1 MNLISGKLFWNRG
14 VSVPCYPPLE
24 NDMICDVLVVGSGE
38 AGAHIAYFL
47 AKIGM
52 SVMLIEKREIACGST
67 FANVGL
73 LQFFH
78 DKSLTSLIHTFGEEK
93 GVRAYKLCYEALR
106 TMEKVVPTLDI
117 DPQFIP
123 RNSLYYASK
132 SEDVSSLQEEY
143 NTLQKY
149 GFPVEYF
156 TEVDIK
162 ERYSFTKQAAL
173 YTHGDAEVNPYLLAH
188 SLLHKANQMG
198 AIIHEHT
205 EVIHIK
211 KRQNDLICY
220 TKTGNQIVANN
231 IIMATGY
238 EGLFGKK
245 EKNTTVE
252 TSYAVVT
259 NEIDQFEGW
268 HERSLIWETA
278 RPYLYFRT
286 YKNRIMVGGLDEAMQ
301 IQSIGDTKLLHKRD
315 ILINIVREM
324 FPQYKNIQAEYY
336 WAAAFGSSHDGLPIL
351 KEDKKIH
358 NLFYALL
365 HGGNGTVYGM
375 VFAKIFEQ
383 LFTNKEREDFSLFNR

>member
-1 MNLISGKLFWNRG
+1 MNLITGKLFWNRG

-93 GVRAYKLCYEALR
+93 GIRAYKLCYEALR

-162 ERYSFTKQAAL
+162 ERYPFTKQAAL

-198 AIIHEHT
+198 TIIHEHT
-205 EVIHIK
+205 EAIHIK
-211 KRQNDLICY
+211 KRENDLICY
-220 TKTGNQIVANN
+220 TKTGNQIVAKN

-238 EGLFGKK
+238 EALFGKK

-301 IQSIGDTKLLHKRD
+301 IQSIGDTKLLHKRG

-383 LFTNKEREDFSLFNR
+383 LFTNKESEDFSLFNR

>member
-1 MNLISGKLFWNRG
+1 MNIITGKLFWNRG

-106 TMEKVVPTLDI
+106 TMEKVVSTLDI
-117 DPQFIP
+117 EPQFIP

-205 EVIHIK
+205 EALHIK

-220 TKTGNQIVANN
+220 TKTGNQIVAKN

-238 EGLFGKK
+238 EALFGKK

>member
-1 MNLISGKLFWNRG
+1 MNLITGKLFWNRG

-106 TMEKVVPTLDI
+106 TMEKVVSTLDI
-117 DPQFIP
+117 EPQFIP

-205 EVIHIK
+205 EALHIK

-220 TKTGNQIVANN
+220 TKTGNQIVAKN

-238 EGLFGKK
+238 EALFGKK

-336 WAAAFGSSHDGLPIL
+336 WAARFGSSHDGLPIL

>member
-1 MNLISGKLFWNRG
+1 MKLMIGKLFWDTG
-14 VSVPCYPPLE
+14 ASMPCYPSLE

-38 AGAHIAYFL
+38 AGAQIAYSL
-47 AKIGM
+47 AKMGM
-52 SVMLIEKREIACGST
+52 RVTLIEKNMISCGST
-67 FANVGL
+67 AANTGL
-73 LQFFH
+73 LQFLH

-132 SEDVSSLQEEY
+132 SEDVPFLQEEY
-143 NTLQKY
+143 KTLQNY
-149 GFPVEYF
+149 EFPVEYF
-156 TEVDIK
+156 TASDIK
-162 ERYSFTKQAAL
+162 ERYPFTKQAAL

-198 AIIHEHT
+198 ATIYEHT
-205 EVIHIK
+205 EAIHIK

-220 TKTGNQIVANN
+220 TKTGNQIVAKN

-238 EGLFGKK
+238 EALFGKK

-259 NEIDQFEGW
+259 NKVDSFEGW
-268 HERSLIWETA
+268 HEQSLIWETA

-286 YKNRIMVGGLDEAMQ
+286 YKNRIIVGGLDEAMK
-301 IQSIGDTKLLHKRD
+301 IQTIGDTKLLHKRD
-315 ILINIVREM
+315 VLINIIKEM
-324 FPQYKNIQAEYY
+324 FPQYKTIQADYY
-336 WAAAFGSSHDGLPIL
+336 WAAAFCGSHDGLPIL
-351 KEDKKIH
+351 KEDNKIH
-358 NLFYALL
+358 NLFYALPY
-365 HGGNGTVYGM
+365 GGNGTVYGM

-383 LFTNKEREDFSLFNR
+383 LFTNKESKDFSLFNR

>member
-1 MNLISGKLFWNRG
+1 MKLMIGKLFWDTG
-14 VSVPCYPPLE
+14 ASMPCYPSLE

-38 AGAHIAYFL
+38 AGAQIAYSL
-47 AKIGM
+47 AKMGM
-52 SVMLIEKREIACGST
+52 RVTLIEKNMISCGST
-67 FANVGL
+67 AANTGL
-73 LQFFH
+73 LQFLH

-106 TMEKVVPTLDI
+106 IMERVVPTLDI

-132 SEDVSSLQEEY
+132 SEDVSFLQEEY
-143 NTLQKY
+143 KTLQNY

-156 TEVDIK
+156 TASDIK
-162 ERYSFTKQAAL
+162 ERYPFTRQAAL

-198 AIIHEHT
+198 ATIYEHT
-205 EVIHIK
+205 EAIHIK

-220 TKTGNQIVANN
+220 TKTGNQIVAKN

-238 EGLFGKK
+238 EALFGKK

-259 NEIDQFEGW
+259 NKVDSFEDW
-268 HERSLIWETA
+268 HEQSLIWETA

-286 YKNRIMVGGLDEAMQ
+286 YENRIIAGGLDEAMK
-301 IQSIGDTKLLHKRD
+301 IQTIGDTKLLHKRD
-315 ILINIVREM
+315 VLINIIKEM
-324 FPQYKNIQAEYY
+324 FPQYKDIQAEYY
-336 WAAAFGSSHDGLPIL
+336 WAAAFGGSHDGLPIL
-351 KEDKKIH
+351 KEDNKIH
-358 NLFYALL
+358 NLFYALPY
-365 HGGNGTVYGM
+365 GGNGTVYGM

-383 LFTNKEREDFSLFNR
+383 LFTNKESEDFSLFNR

>member
-1 MNLISGKLFWNRG
+1 MNLINGKLFWNRG

-106 TMEKVVPTLDI
+106 TMEKVVSTLDI
-117 DPQFIP
+117 EPQFIP

-205 EVIHIK
+205 EALHIK

-220 TKTGNQIVANN
+220 TKTGNQIVAKN

-238 EGLFGKK
+238 EALFGKK

-268 HERSLIWETA
+268 HEQSLIWETA

>member
-14 VSVPCYPPLE
+14 VSVPCYLPLE

-149 GFPVEYF
+149 GLPVEYF

-220 TKTGNQIVANN
+220 TKTGNQIVAKN

-238 EGLFGKK
+238 EALFGKK

>member
-1 MNLISGKLFWNRG
+1 MNLITGKLFWNRG

-93 GVRAYKLCYEALR
+93 GVRAYKLCYEALQ
-106 TMEKVVPTLDI
+106 TMEKFVPNLDI

-162 ERYSFTKQAAL
+162 ERYPFTKQAAL

-205 EVIHIK
+205 EALHIK

-220 TKTGNQIVANN
+220 TKTGNQIVAKN

-238 EGLFGKK
+238 EALFEKK

-286 YKNRIMVGGLDEAMQ
+286 YKNRIIVGGLDEAMQ
-301 IQSIGDTKLLHKRD
+301 IQTIGDTKLLHKRD
-315 ILINIVREM
+315 ILINIVKEM
-324 FPQYKNIQAEYY
+324 FPQYKTIQADYY

>member
-1 MNLISGKLFWNRG
+1 MKLMIGKLFWDTG
-14 VSVPCYPPLE
+14 ASMPCYPSLE

-38 AGAHIAYFL
+38 AGAQIAYSL
-47 AKIGM
+47 AKMGM
-52 SVMLIEKREIACGST
+52 CVTLIEKNMISCGST
-67 FANVGL
+67 AANTGL
-73 LQFFH
+73 LQFLH

-132 SEDVSSLQEEY
+132 SEDVPFLQEEY
-143 NTLQKY
+143 KTLQNY
-149 GFPVEYF
+149 EFPVEYF
-156 TEVDIK
+156 TASDIK
-162 ERYSFTKQAAL
+162 ERYPFTKQAAL

-198 AIIHEHT
+198 ATIYEHT
-205 EVIHIK
+205 EAIHIK

-220 TKTGNQIVANN
+220 TKTGNQIVAKN

-238 EGLFGKK
+238 EALFGKK

-259 NEIDQFEGW
+259 NKVDSFEGW
-268 HERSLIWETA
+268 HEQSLIWETA

-286 YKNRIMVGGLDEAMQ
+286 YKNRIIVGGLDEAMK
-301 IQSIGDTKLLHKRD
+301 IQTIGDTKLLHKRD
-315 ILINIVREM
+315 VLINIIKEM
-324 FPQYKNIQAEYY
+324 FPQYKTIQADYY
-336 WAAAFGSSHDGLPIL
+336 WAAAFCGSHDGLPIL
-351 KEDKKIH
+351 KEDNKIH
-358 NLFYALL
+358 NLFYALPY
-365 HGGNGTVYGM
+365 GGNGTVYGM

-383 LFTNKEREDFSLFNR
+383 LFTNKESKDFSLFNR

>member
-1 MNLISGKLFWNRG
+1 MNLITGKLFWNRG

-106 TMEKVVPTLDI
+106 TMEKVVSNLDI

-220 TKTGNQIVANN
+220 TKTGNQIVAKN

-238 EGLFGKK
+238 EALFGKK

>member
-1 MNLISGKLFWNRG
+1 MNLITGKLFWNRG

-220 TKTGNQIVANN
+220 TKTGNQIVAKN

-238 EGLFGKK
+238 EALFGKK

-351 KEDKKIH
+351 KKDKKIH

-383 LFTNKEREDFSLFNR
+383 LFTNKESEDFSLFNR

>member
-149 GFPVEYF
+149 GLPVEYF

-220 TKTGNQIVANN
+220 TKTGNQIVSKN

-238 EGLFGKK
+238 EALFGKK

>member
-1 MNLISGKLFWNRG
+1 MNLITGKLFWNRG

-106 TMEKVVPTLDI
+106 TMEKVVSTLDI
-117 DPQFIP
+117 EPQFIP

-205 EVIHIK
+205 EALHIK

-220 TKTGNQIVANN
+220 TKTGNQIVAKN

-238 EGLFGKK
+238 EALFGKK

-259 NEIDQFEGW
+259 NEIDRFEGW

>member
-1 MNLISGKLFWNRG
+1 MNLITGKLFWNRG

-162 ERYSFTKQAAL
+162 ERYPFTKQAAL

-205 EVIHIK
+205 EAIHIK

-220 TKTGNQIVANN
+220 TKTGNQIVAKN

-238 EGLFGKK
+238 EALFGKK
-245 EKNTTVE
+245 EKNKTVE

-351 KEDKKIH
+351 KKDKKIH

>member
-1 MNLISGKLFWNRG
+1 MNLITGKLFWNRG

-106 TMEKVVPTLDI
+106 TMEKVVSNLDI

-162 ERYSFTKQAAL
+162 ERYPFTKQAAL

-205 EVIHIK
+205 EALHIK

-220 TKTGNQIVANN
+220 TKTGNQIVAKN

-238 EGLFGKK
+238 EALFGKK

-301 IQSIGDTKLLHKRD
+301 IQSIGDTKLLHKRG

-383 LFTNKEREDFSLFNR
+383 LFTNKESEDFSLFNR

>member
-1 MNLISGKLFWNRG
+1 MNLITGKLFWNRG

-106 TMEKVVPTLDI
+106 TMEKVVSTLDI
-117 DPQFIP
+117 EPQFIP

-132 SEDVSSLQEEY
+132 SEDLSSLQEEY

-198 AIIHEHT
+198 AIIHEYT
-205 EVIHIK
+205 EALHIK

-220 TKTGNQIVANN
+220 TKTGNQIVAKN

-238 EGLFGKK
+238 EALFGKK

>member
-1 MNLISGKLFWNRG
+1 MKLMIGKLFWDTG
-14 VSVPCYPPLE
+14 ASMPCYPSLE

-38 AGAHIAYFL
+38 AGAQIAYSL
-47 AKIGM
+47 AKMGM
-52 SVMLIEKREIACGST
+52 RVTLIEKNMISCGST
-67 FANVGL
+67 AANTGL
-73 LQFFH
+73 LQFLH

-123 RNSLYYASK
+123 RSSLYYASK
-132 SEDVSSLQEEY
+132 SEDVSFLQEEY
-143 NTLQKY
+143 KMLQNY
-149 GFPVEYF
+149 EFPVEYF
-156 TEVDIK
+156 TASDIK
-162 ERYSFTKQAAL
+162 ERYPFTRQAAL

-198 AIIHEHT
+198 ATIYEHT
-205 EVIHIK
+205 EAIHIK

-220 TKTGNQIVANN
+220 TKTGNQIVAKN

-238 EGLFGKK
+238 EALFGKK

-259 NEIDQFEGW
+259 NKVDSFEGW
-268 HERSLIWETA
+268 YEQSLIWETA

-286 YKNRIMVGGLDEAMQ
+286 YEKRIIVGGLDEAMK
-301 IQSIGDTKLLHKRD
+301 IQTIGDTKLLHKRD
-315 ILINIVREM
+315 VLINIIKEM
-324 FPQYKNIQAEYY
+324 FPQYKDIQAEYY
-336 WAAAFGSSHDGLPIL
+336 WAAAFGGSHDGLPIL
-351 KEDKKIH
+351 KEDNKIH
-358 NLFYALL
+358 NLFYALPY
-365 HGGNGTVYGM
+365 GGNGTVYGM

-383 LFTNKEREDFSLFNR
+383 LFTNKESKDFSLFNR

>member
-1 MNLISGKLFWNRG
+1 MKLMIGKLFWDTG
-14 VSVPCYPPLE
+14 ASMPCYPSLE

-38 AGAHIAYFL
+38 AGAQIAYSL
-47 AKIGM
+47 AKMGM
-52 SVMLIEKREIACGST
+52 RVTLIEKNMISCGST
-67 FANVGL
+67 AANTGL
-73 LQFFH
+73 LQFLH

-132 SEDVSSLQEEY
+132 SEDVSFLQEEY
-143 NTLQKY
+143 KTLQNY

-156 TEVDIK
+156 TASDIK
-162 ERYSFTKQAAL
+162 ERYPFTRQAAL

-198 AIIHEHT
+198 ATIYEHT
-205 EVIHIK
+205 EAIHIK

-220 TKTGNQIVANN
+220 TKTGNQIVAKN

-238 EGLFGKK
+238 EALFGKK

-259 NEIDQFEGW
+259 NKVDSFEDW
-268 HERSLIWETA
+268 HEQSLIWETA
-278 RPYLYFRT
+278 RPYLYFRK
-286 YKNRIMVGGLDEAMQ
+286 YENRIIAGGLDEAMT
-301 IQSIGDTKLLHKRD
+301 IQTIGDTKLLHKRD
-315 ILINIVREM
+315 VLINIIKEM
-324 FPQYKNIQAEYY
+324 FPQYKDIQAEYY
-336 WAAAFGSSHDGLPIL
+336 WAAAFGGSHDGLPIL
-351 KEDKKIH
+351 KEDNKIH
-358 NLFYALL
+358 NLFYALPY
-365 HGGNGTVYGM
+365 GGNGTVYGM

-383 LFTNKEREDFSLFNR
+383 LFTNKESEDFSLFNR

>member
-1 MNLISGKLFWNRG
+1 MIGKLFWDTG
-14 VSVPCYPPLE
+14 ASMPCYPSLE

-38 AGAHIAYFL
+38 AGAQIAYSL
-47 AKIGM
+47 AKMGM
-52 SVMLIEKREIACGST
+52 RVTLIEKNMISCGST
-67 FANVGL
+67 AANTGL
-73 LQFFH
+73 LQFLH

-132 SEDVSSLQEEY
+132 SEDVPFLQEEY
-143 NTLQKY
+143 KTLQNY
-149 GFPVEYF
+149 EFPVEYF
-156 TEVDIK
+156 TASDIK
-162 ERYSFTKQAAL
+162 ERYPFTKQAAL

-198 AIIHEHT
+198 ATIYEHT
-205 EVIHIK
+205 EAIHIK

-220 TKTGNQIVANN
+220 TKTGNQIVAKN

-238 EGLFGKK
+238 EALFGKK

-259 NEIDQFEGW
+259 NKVDSFEDW
-268 HERSLIWETA
+268 HEQSLIWETA

-286 YKNRIMVGGLDEAMQ
+286 YENRIIAGGLDEAMK
-301 IQSIGDTKLLHKRD
+301 IQTIGDTKLLHKRD
-315 ILINIVREM
+315 VLINIIKEM
-324 FPQYKNIQAEYY
+324 FPQYKDIQAEYY
-336 WAAAFGSSHDGLPIL
+336 WAAAFGGSHDGLPIL
-351 KEDKKIH
+351 KEDNKIH
-358 NLFYALL
+358 NLFYALPY
-365 HGGNGTVYGM
+365 GGNGTVYGM

-383 LFTNKEREDFSLFNR
+383 LFTNKESKDFSLFNR

>member
-1 MNLISGKLFWNRG
+1 MNLITGKLFWNRG

-106 TMEKVVPTLDI
+106 TMEKVVSNLDI

-132 SEDVSSLQEEY
+132 SEDVSSLEEEY

-162 ERYSFTKQAAL
+162 ERYPFTKQSAL

-205 EVIHIK
+205 EAIHIK

-220 TKTGNQIVANN
+220 TKTGNQIVAKN

-238 EGLFGKK
+238 EALFGKK

-286 YKNRIMVGGLDEAMQ
+286 YKNRIIVGGLDEAMQ

-383 LFTNKEREDFSLFNR
+383 LFTNKESEDFSLFNR

>member
-1 MNLISGKLFWNRG
+1 MKLMTGKLFWDTG
-14 VSVPCYPPLE
+14 ASIPCYPSLE

-38 AGAHIAYFL
+38 AGAQIAYSL

-52 SVMLIEKREIACGST
+52 RVILIEKNMISCGST
-67 FANVGL
+67 AANTGL
-73 LQFFH
+73 LQFLH

-132 SEDVSSLQEEY
+132 SEDVLFLQEEY
-143 NTLQKY
+143 KTLQNY
-149 GFPVEYF
+149 EFPVEYF
-156 TEVDIK
+156 TASDIK
-162 ERYSFTKQAAL
+162 ERYPFTKQAAL

-198 AIIHEHT
+198 ATIYEHT
-205 EVIHIK
+205 EAIHIK

-220 TKTGNQIVANN
+220 TKTGNQIVAKN

-238 EGLFGKK
+238 EALFGKK
-245 EKNTTVE
+245 EKNAIVE
-252 TSYAVVT
+252 TSYAIVT

-268 HERSLIWETA
+268 YERSLIWETA

-286 YKNRIMVGGLDEAMQ
+286 YKNRIIVGGLDEAMQ
-301 IQSIGDTKLLHKRD
+301 IQTIGDTKLLHKRD
-315 ILINIVREM
+315 ILINIVKEM
-324 FPQYKNIQAEYY
+324 FPQYKTIQADYY

-358 NLFYALL
+358 NLFYALP
-365 HGGNGTVYGM
+365 HGGNETVYGM

-383 LFTNKEREDFSLFNR
+383 LLTNKEREDFSLFNR

>member
-1 MNLISGKLFWNRG
+1 M
-14 VSVPCYPPLE
+14 
-24 NDMICDVLVVGSGE
+24 LVVGSGE
-38 AGAHIAYFL
+38 AGAHIAYSL

-73 LQFFH
+73 LQFLH

-117 DPQFIP
+117 DPYFIP
-123 RNSLYYASK
+123 RSSLYYASK
-132 SEDVSSLQEEY
+132 SEDVSFLQEEY
-143 NTLQKY
+143 NTLQNY

-156 TEVDIK
+156 TESDIK
-162 ERYSFTKQAAL
+162 ERYPFIKQAAL

-198 AIIHEHT
+198 ANIYEHT
-205 EVIHIK
+205 EAIHIK

-220 TKTGNQIVANN
+220 TKTGNQIVAKN

-238 EGLFGKK
+238 EALFGKK

-252 TSYAVVT
+252 ASYAVVT
-259 NEIDQFEGW
+259 NEIDQFDGW

-286 YKNRIMVGGLDEAMQ
+286 FQNRIMVGGLDEAMQ
-301 IQSIGDTKLLHKRD
+301 IQPIGDTKLLRKRD

-375 VFAKIFEQ
+375 VFAKLFEQ
-383 LFTNKEREDFSLFNR
+383 LFTNKESEDFSLFNR

>member
-1 MNLISGKLFWNRG
+1 MNLITGKLFWNRG

-106 TMEKVVPTLDI
+106 TMEKVVSTLDI
-117 DPQFIP
+117 EPQFIP

-198 AIIHEHT
+198 AIIHEYT
-205 EVIHIK
+205 EALHIK

-220 TKTGNQIVANN
+220 TKTGNQIVAKN

-238 EGLFGKK
+238 EALFGKK

>member
-1 MNLISGKLFWNRG
+1 MNLITGKLFWNRG

-106 TMEKVVPTLDI
+106 TMEKVVSTLDI
-117 DPQFIP
+117 EPQFIP

-162 ERYSFTKQAAL
+162 ERYPFTKQAAL

-205 EVIHIK
+205 EALHIK

-220 TKTGNQIVANN
+220 TKTGNQIVAKN

-238 EGLFGKK
+238 EALFGKK

>member
-1 MNLISGKLFWNRG
+1 MNLITGKLFWNRG

-106 TMEKVVPTLDI
+106 TMEKVVSTLDI
-117 DPQFIP
+117 EPQFIP

-132 SEDVSSLQEEY
+132 SEDLSSLQEEY

-162 ERYSFTKQAAL
+162 ERYPFTKQAAL

-205 EVIHIK
+205 EALHIK

-220 TKTGNQIVANN
+220 TKTGNQIVAKN

-238 EGLFGKK
+238 EALFGKK

-383 LFTNKEREDFSLFNR
+383 LFTNKESEDFSLFNR

>member
-123 RNSLYYASK
+123 RNSLYYVSK

-149 GFPVEYF
+149 GLPVEYF

-220 TKTGNQIVANN
+220 TKTGNQIVAKN

-238 EGLFGKK
+238 EALFGKK

>member
-149 GFPVEYF
+149 GLPVEYF

-220 TKTGNQIVANN
+220 TKTGNQIVAKN

-238 EGLFGKK
+238 EALFGKK

-278 RPYLYFRT
+278 RPSLYFRT

>member
-1 MNLISGKLFWNRG
+1 MNLITGKLFWNRG

-106 TMEKVVPTLDI
+106 TMEKVVSTLDI
-117 DPQFIP
+117 EPQFIP

-143 NTLQKY
+143 NKLQKY

-162 ERYSFTKQAAL
+162 KRYSFTKQAAL

-205 EVIHIK
+205 EALHIK

-220 TKTGNQIVANN
+220 TKTGNQIVAKN

-238 EGLFGKK
+238 EALFGKK